1 MKAKRVES
9 GFKRHGLLY
18 GLLRGRF
25 GASEMI
31 KPAMCQIKEE
41 VKVEQ
46 VKAKRAFDL
55 LHLTLG

>member
-1 MKAKRVES
+1 MRTKRVES
-9 GFKRHGLLY
+9 GFKRHGLLS

-25 GASEMI
+25 GSSEMI
-31 KPAMCQIKEE
+31 KPVMRQIRDE

-46 VKAKRAFDL
+46 VKAIRAFDL